1 MKTILKP
8 SLALGIALVISGAIF
23 SACGK
28 KEEKINEVYF
38 TDSCKIYDINDKLTD
53 TLQSEQIL
61 KEAFGAYRI
70 VSADTILCMT
80 TRDNNAIFALYST
93 NGDSLASV
101 GVMGQGLHD
110 FTIGW
115 TKGMRFDNGDDVGI
129 WVIDVNAARLKGFNI
144 SKSLREGKSV
154 VDTSYI
160 MDPMVMNAVYT
171 DGKIIESVPV
181 GDNYEFRIISAADLT
196 VLYKEP
202 LFKIKMNPMFT
213 SYYCDMVL
221 SPNGRYVVMTMRAL
235 NAVNIIDLNDYSRL
249 TASVGNVPH
258 KDEVQTDKSY
268 ENSPVLSDKYI
279 MTLSDNGS
287 VSSEKRPSSL
297 HIFDYQGN
305 LIANVP
311 LDRYLYSITYVAK
324 DNSIYAIDDKE
335 GLFRY
340 PLDSIG
346 LTND

>member
-1 MKTILKP
+1 MALLFKP

-23 SACGK
+23 SACGR

-38 TDSCKIYDINDKLTD
+38 TDNCKIYSLTDNLTD
-53 TLQSEQIL
+53 TLRGEQII

-93 NGDSLASV
+93 HGDSLTSV
-101 GVMGQGLHD
+101 GVIGQGPHD
-110 FTIGW
+110 FTVGW

-129 WVIDVNAARLKGFNI
+129 WVIDVNAARLKGLNI
-144 SKSLREGKSV
+144 SKSLQEGKSV

-160 MDPMVMNAVYT
+160 MDPMVMNAAYT

-213 SYYCDMVL
+213 SYYCDMGL
-221 SPNGRYVVMTMRAL
+221 SPDGRYVIMAMSAL

-249 TASVGNVPH
+249 TTSVGNVPH
-258 KDEVQTDKSY
+258 KDEVQTAKSY
-268 ENSPVLSDKYI
+268 ESSPALSDEYI

-335 GLFRY
+335 GVFRY
-340 PLDSIG
+340 QLDSIG
-346 LTND
+346 LD